1 MTRVLS
7 GIQPS
12 GDLHLGNYLGAIRRW
27 AEQQGRQDA
36 YYMLADLHAITVPYD
51 PQELRARTLEVATVL
66 VAAGLDPGRVTLF
79 VQSHVHEHTELAWIL
94 TCLATMGELGRM
106 VQFKEKSGHERESAS
121 AGLFVYPVLQAADIL
136 LYQADEVPVG
146 EDQRQHVELTR
157 DLAQRF
163 NHRFG
168 KVFTVPKV
176 TTPKAGARIM
186 DLQLVDKKMSKSLD
200 SPRGIIY
207 LLDSPAAIGKKIRA
221 AVTDSG
227 SEVRAGPDKPGITN
241 LLELFC
247 AVTGDDIPTLERR
260 FDGRGYGEFK
270 SELADAVVAFLR
282 PLQERYEELA
292 AAPQIAL
299 GHLAH
304 GAEKAGAAAS
314 ATLAAVKEAV
324 GLLAPSATA
333 VRRPAPEVEG
343 SPDTTSPAW

>member
-27 AEQQGRQDA
+27 AEEQGQQDA
-36 YYMLADLHAITVPYD
+36 YYMLADLHAITVPHD
-51 PQELRARTLEVATVL
+51 PEDLRARTLELATIL
-66 VAAGLDPGRVTLF
+66 IAAGLDPGRVTLF
-79 VQSHVHEHTELAWIL
+79 AQSHVHEHAELAWIL
-94 TCLATMGELGRM
+94 NCVATMGELGRM
-106 VQFKEKSGHERESAS
+106 VQFKEKSGHEREAAS

-200 SPRGIIY
+200 SPRGTIH

-227 SEVRAGPDKPGITN
+227 TEVRAGPDKPGIAN
-241 LLELFC
+241 LLDLFS
-247 AVTGDDIPTLERR
+247 AVTGDEIATLERR

-270 SELADAVVAFLR
+270 GELADAVVEFLR
-282 PLQERYEELA
+282 PLQQRYDELA
-292 AAPQIAL
+292 ADPQIAL
-299 GHLAH
+299 DHLAR
-304 GAEKAGAAAS
+304 GAEKARASAS
-314 ATLAAVKEAV
+314 ATLAAAKEAV

-333 VRRPAPEVEG
+333 VRKPVPEVEG
-343 SPDTTSPAW
+343 RPTTSPAW